1 MFTPNNSQSSMNTY
15 DIWLLKTKAL
25 LHDPPNKPL
34 DIRGHERQA
43 QRWAEQLGLTLNQEA
58 FKKAD
63 WIASAADRLNF
74 PSYRTIG
81 GASFSNRPYL
91 THPLAGVRL
100 NLGAG
105 RLLPTQIN
113 KTALDTA
120 IETSL
125 ADIPSDPQK
134 RFLWLWRNWPTQIQQ
149 TDGNQLGVLWD
160 LLPADTRI
168 PDHSIWAHQALTSA
182 IAATQPDEQSDPD
195 PAFLLFTIGPV
206 QAFISAARRT
216 QDLWAGSYLLSYLN
230 WAAIEVIAE
239 AIGPDAVIFPN
250 LYGQPLCDR
259 WLSQKGIIAPPQP
272 EDLILPSLPNRFF
285 AIVPREQ
292 GANLANQAEEKLR
305 SQWRD
310 ITQAV
315 KSDFERF
322 FDRPPAWSRTWE
334 RQTENLFEIYW
345 QVYPWRP
352 EGTEPIQNTDFGR
365 FFNPHRP
372 YLGNR
377 AERTEQILITY
388 RDDSGTYAP
397 NIGAIYSDLYF
408 ITEKALGSRKGL
420 RNFAQVSE
428 TGEKSTLGGDRAALY
443 NGIDYLNIPDSDFD
457 SLNCS
462 GRGRSQI
469 KEFWENL
476 SRRLQRQRRFE
487 IAESG
492 ERLDAIELTKRC
504 AWRSYFQ
511 EHLSIQASQT
521 ANSSEDDERYE
532 LRFPSTSS
540 IATASFK
547 ESVINYV
554 NQVDHRD
561 QDDLCQSLSAWIET
575 VWPISQGNRC
585 HQAVI
590 RKLAIEIHN
599 NDDLLR
605 KFLRLEGRLLL
616 SETYDRDD
624 EWPSNIDRS
633 QRQEARNKLN
643 AFLEVAKN
651 SGIPKPRKYFAVLM
665 MDGDE
670 MGKWLAGD
678 NMPRYEQVLH
688 PDTLATLQNR
698 GNQQNQNEPDWQS
711 ILQSNRL
718 MSPAIHGFIS
728 RALGDFSLKLVRH
741 IVENRYPGKL
751 VYAGGD
757 DVLALLPLDCALK
770 VARELRAAF
779 SGEVDTG
786 EIGSNQAGTQF
797 EVKFGN
803 VRTRSGYIYLQLDES
818 QPARLFTTM
827 GHRATASTGIAIAHY
842 MNPLDLTLNAV
853 RAAEKA
859 AKNQQGRN
867 AFSITFLKRS
877 GEEMQAGAKW
887 FYSNKEQ
894 PALLKDTV
902 ALLQVFQE
910 HFAHDRI
917 SSKFPYILR
926 EQAETLS
933 ALKNKDI
940 NQAEIQ
946 RLLHRQQGKYKLDPN
961 QEKELAR
968 DLAELI
974 YFSDQ
979 ASTARNDTGS
989 LKTFADLLV
998 FTRFLATAEGEEG

>member
-1 MFTPNNSQSSMNTY
+1 M
-15 DIWLLKTKAL
+15 
-25 LHDPPNKPL
+25 
-34 DIRGHERQA
+34 
-43 QRWAEQLGLTLNQEA
+43 
-58 FKKAD
+58 
-63 WIASAADRLNF
+63 
-74 PSYRTIG
+74 
-81 GASFSNRPYL
+81 
-91 THPLAGVRL
+91 
-100 NLGAG
+100 
-105 RLLPTQIN
+105 
-113 KTALDTA
+113 
-120 IETSL
+120 
-125 ADIPSDPQK
+125 
-134 RFLWLWRNWPTQIQQ
+134 
-149 TDGNQLGVLWD
+149 
-160 LLPADTRI
+160 PADTRI

-206 QAFISAARRT
+206 QAFISAARQT

-259 WLSQKGIIAPPQP
+259 WLSTKGIIAAPRP
-272 EDLILPSLPNRFF
+272 EDLILPSLPNRFL
-285 AIVPREQ
+285 AIVPRSR
-292 GANLANQAEEKLR
+292 GVDLAKKAEENVR
-305 SQWRD
+305 SQWRN

-315 KSDFERF
+315 KSDLESL

-352 EGTEPIQNTDFGR
+352 EGREPIQTRDFGR

-388 RDDSGTYAP
+388 RDDPGTYAP

-443 NGIDYLNIPDSDFD
+443 DGIDDLELPDSDFD
-457 SLNCS
+457 GLNRKGH
-462 GRGRSQI
+462 GRRKLI
-469 KEFWENL
+469 EFWQDL
-476 SRRLQRQRRFE
+476 AKKLQREGRYE
-487 IAESG
+487 IRETG

-511 EHLSIQASQT
+511 KKLGIPSAESQGE
-521 ANSSEDDERYE
+521 EDTENYE

-547 ESVINYV
+547 AAVMDAVLRVSN
-554 NQVDHRD
+554 RD
-561 QDDLCQSLSAWIET
+561 QDYLCNSLQTWIDAL
-575 VWPISQGNRC
+575 WSISHGNRC
-585 HQAVI
+585 HKAVI
-590 RKLAIEIHN
+590 PNLANRIN
-599 NDDLLR
+599 PRDRLLS
-605 KFLRLEGRLLL
+605 KFLRLEGRLLFL
-616 SETYDRDD
+616 ETYDRDD
-624 EWPSNIDRS
+624 EWPSNIDSS
-633 QRQEARNKLN
+633 QRQQAQNKLN

-786 EIGSNQAGTQF
+786 EIGSN
-797 EVKFGN
+797 
-803 VRTRSGYIYLQLDES
+803 
-818 QPARLFTTM
+818 
-827 GHRATASTGIAIAHY
+827 
-842 MNPLDLTLNAV
+842 
-853 RAAEKA
+853 
-859 AKNQQGRN
+859 
-867 AFSITFLKRS
+867 
-877 GEEMQAGAKW
+877 
-887 FYSNKEQ
+887 
-894 PALLKDTV
+894 
-902 ALLQVFQE
+902 
-910 HFAHDRI
+910 
-917 SSKFPYILR
+917 
-926 EQAETLS
+926 
-933 ALKNKDI
+933 
-940 NQAEIQ
+940 
-946 RLLHRQQGKYKLDPN
+946 
-961 QEKELAR
+961 
-968 DLAELI
+968 
-974 YFSDQ
+974 
-979 ASTARNDTGS
+979 
-989 LKTFADLLV
+989 
-998 FTRFLATAEGEEG
+998 